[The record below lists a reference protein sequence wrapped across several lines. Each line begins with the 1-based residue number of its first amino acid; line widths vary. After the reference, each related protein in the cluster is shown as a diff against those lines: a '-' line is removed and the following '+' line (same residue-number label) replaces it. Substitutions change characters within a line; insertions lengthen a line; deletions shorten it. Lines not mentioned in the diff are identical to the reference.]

1 MRHTART
8 DGDKPLTFLTK
19 TDARTW
25 LARVQTKIA
34 CDLWEPPATLAA

>member
-1 MRHTART
+1 MHTART
-8 DGDKPLTFLTK
+8 DADKPLTFLTK

-34 CDLWEPPATLAA
+34 CDLWEPPATPPAA